1 VGGIPSSGVGLRAWA
16 LGQGL
21 AGRGHQVHFAM
32 PAAALA
38 GREDLVPPAIR
49 ELAWSPDNLQTL
61 VDSLA
66 PDVIVTVGWP
76 NLTPLERVPM
86 PVACDFT
93 GPHLLERDYQ
103 GYRDNPT
110 NAEEKLAAIDKADFF
125 TCIGERQRLYFMPWL
140 AQAGVRAQDFDGT
153 LKVIPYS
160 LSPDLPRHEWPA
172 TWADT
177 PVRFVYGGVFLPWQD
192 PSVALDTVA
201 EMLRDEGRGHLQLFG
216 GKHVFHA
223 VETGVFEPLIER
235 LGANPQVDISGLV
248 PVDELEATYTRAHV
262 AVDLMRRNPERE
274 LAFASRT
281 VHYLWCGLPV
291 IHGRFSEIAALI
303 EEYEAGWVVDPDDVA
318 GIQAIVQSILDNP
331 AEAAR
336 RGANAQRLVRERLTW
351 DRTID
356 ALDAFVRRPY
366 LRASRGA
373 VAQARERMIQQA
385 IAHPNEHGPALE
397 SANTVGEAP
406 VRTPSPLAP
415 VLARTRRRRRAPLAQ
430 VVARGQSLLR
440 PYLPGGRARPVTVEG
455 EQRFALPELI
465 AGHSHGQR
473 FVAERAGLCGVE
485 LQVATF
491 TRLNTGYLVIH
502 LRPSPGTQDDIAQVK
517 VPVVSVRDG
526 GFFRFHFPPIA
537 NSAGRSFYVVAEAP
551 HAVPG
556 DAVTLWARL
565 PQPDEPS
572 GRYEDGIP
580 ATGHLVY
587 RLLYAE

>member
-1 VGGIPSSGVGLRAWA
+1 
-16 LGQGL
+16 
-21 AGRGHQVHFAM
+21 M

-38 GREDLVPPAIR
+38 GREDQVPPAIR
-49 ELAWSPDNLQTL
+49 ELAWTPENLQGL

-66 PDVIVTVGWP
+66 PDVIITVGWP

-140 AQAGVRAQDFDGT
+140 AQAGVRAQDFDDT

-160 LSPDLPRHEWPA
+160 LSPDLPRHEWPGD
-172 TWADT
+172 WAET

-201 EMLRDEGRGHLQLFG
+201 EMLQETGRGHLQIFG

-235 LGANPQVDISGLV
+235 LGANPRVDISGLV

-318 GIQAIVQSILDNP
+318 GIRAVVQGILDNP

-336 RGANAQRLVRERLTW
+336 RGANAQRLVRDRLTW
-351 DRTID
+351 DRTIA

-366 LRASRGA
+366 LRESRGA
-373 VAQARERMIQQA
+373 VARARARLVAEVVSQPGPPGYAAEMIHPTGEAAPARE
-385 IAHPNEHGPALE
+385 
-397 SANTVGEAP
+397 
-406 VRTPSPLAP
+406 PSPLAP

-430 VVARGQSLLR
+430 AVARTQSLLR
-440 PYLPGGRARPVTVEG
+440 PYLPGGRVRPVTVAG
-455 EQRFALPELI
+455 ERRFALPELI

-473 FVAERAGLCGVE
+473 FVADRAGLCGIE
-485 LQVATF
+485 LEVGTF
-491 TRLNTGYLVIH
+491 ARLNTGYLVIH
-502 LRPSPGTQDDIAQVK
+502 LRPSPGTQDDIAQVR
-517 VPVVSVRDG
+517 VPVVSLRDG
-526 GFFRFHFPPIA
+526 GFFRFGFPPIA
-537 NSAGRSFYVVAEAP
+537 NSAGRSFYVLAEAP
-551 HAVPG
+551 RAVPG

-587 RLLYAE
+587 RLIYAE